1 MNKFQHPIFNNQ
13 HSLIMDNQKYNLQS
27 RLIEF
32 SISIIEVTE
41 MLPKNYAGQHFSKQ
55 LTRSGTSPAFQQA
68 EAQSAESIKDFVH
81 KLKIGIKELRET
93 KVNLTII
100 SKKFLIDNST
110 VVRTLK
116 ECDELI
122 AIFYSSIRTAN
133 KKTVSRKIDVRN

>member
-1 MNKFQHPIFNNQ
+1 
-13 HSLIMDNQKYNLQS
+13 MDKPKYNLQN

-32 SISIIEVTE
+32 SISAIEVAE
-41 MLPKNYAGQHFSKQ
+41 KLPKSYAAQHFSKQ
-55 LTRSGTSPAFQQA
+55 LIRSGTSPAFQQA
-68 EAQSAESIKDFVH
+68 EAQSAESRRDFIH

-100 SKKFLIDNST
+100 SKKFLVNNSK
-110 VVRTLK
+110 VQETLN

-133 KKTVSRKIDVRN
+133 NKITNK